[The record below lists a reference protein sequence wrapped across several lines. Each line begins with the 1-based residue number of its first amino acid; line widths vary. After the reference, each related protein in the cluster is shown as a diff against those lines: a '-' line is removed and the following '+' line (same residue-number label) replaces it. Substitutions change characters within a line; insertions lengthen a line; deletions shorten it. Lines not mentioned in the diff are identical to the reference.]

1 MFTSII
7 KQLTHLI
14 YHVAILLTFLLTVK
28 TAHSQDLTIEV
39 SRVATIDLTSA
50 DGLLM
55 GEVEKAI
62 IDDQKRVFIVDNGN
76 KQVHYFDSNGQYIR
90 SMGREGRGP
99 GEFMRA
105 VGATL
110 SSDGS
115 TFYLLDSPTAKIV
128 SYDIQ
133 SGNNNDGIPLSNAAP
148 VMTNDIIEFNG
159 QIILLGNHYAV
170 EGDAMLHVLNDNGEV
185 IKSFGKF
192 IDFSEFRHTNM
203 GKSQLSIV
211 KASSRENK
219 MLVSLAAPNRNKL
232 FDTNL
237 NLVHEFEDNLL
248 PKPWID
254 HMIMTPERYKT
265 TFYSMMANSQ
275 IISNEHYLYQ
285 WTEIIDP
292 SGPEIKMHLELR
304 DMSNGDVLGSYDIP
318 ENLTVYNFAR
328 IDDQSAYI
336 LTRNESYGFEIYE
349 LNLRE

>member
-7 KQLTHLI
+7 KQLTYLI
-14 YHVAILLTFLLTVK
+14 HHAAILLTFLFTV
-28 TAHSQDLTIEV
+28 TIAHSQDLTIQD
-39 SRVATIDLTSA
+39 SRVATIDINAA

-55 GEVEKAI
+55 GKVEKAI
-62 IDDQKRVFIVDNGN
+62 IDDQRRVFIVDNGN

-133 SGNNNDGIPLSNAAP
+133 SGNNNDAIPLRNAAP

-159 QIILLGNHYAV
+159 QLILLGNHYAV
-170 EGDAMLHVLNDNGEV
+170 KGDEMLHELNDDGEV
-185 IKSFGKF
+185 INSFGKF
-192 IDFSEFRHTNM
+192 IDFSKFRYTNM

-211 KASSRENK
+211 KASTYENN

-232 FDTNL
+232 FDSNL
-237 NLVHEFEDNLL
+237 NLAHEFEDDLL

-254 HMIMTPERYKT
+254 HMIMTPERYQT
-265 TFYSMMANSQ
+265 TFYSMTANSQ
-275 IISNEHYLYQ
+275 IISNERYLYQ

-292 SGPEIKMHLELR
+292 RGPVLKVHLELR
-304 DMSNGDVLGSYDIP
+304 DLSNGDVLGSYDIP
-318 ENLTVYNFAR
+318 ENLSIYNFAR
-328 IDDQSAYI
+328 IDDQSVYI
-336 LTRNESYGFEIYE
+336 LMRNESYDFEIYE
-349 LNLRE
+349 LSFGE